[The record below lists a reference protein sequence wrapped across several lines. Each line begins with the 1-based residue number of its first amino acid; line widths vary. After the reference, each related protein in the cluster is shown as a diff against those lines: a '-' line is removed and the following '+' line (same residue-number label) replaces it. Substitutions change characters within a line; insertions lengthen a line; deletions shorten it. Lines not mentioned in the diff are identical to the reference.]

1 MGNMLML
8 LPYILSQ
15 VPNGVGCGLGALQ
28 LILYFIY
35 RDNKGEA
42 KKPIA
47 APSLEM
53 GPGKVHQEKQVVEQ
67 V

>member
-1 MGNMLML
+1 MDKYPL
-8 LPYILSQ
+8 LQ

-42 KKPIA
+42 KKPIS

-53 GPGKVHQEKQVVEQ
+53 GPGKVYQEKQLVEQ

>member
-1 MGNMLML
+1 MLML
-8 LPYILSQ
+8 LPYILLQ

-42 KKPIA
+42 KKPISTH
-47 APSLEM
+47 SLEM
-53 GPGKVHQEKQVVEQ
+53 GPGKVHQEKQLVEQ